1 MVSGPDG
8 MVPNP
13 RREEL
18 QRALAQVRA
27 HAARLE
33 TALDPAHASFT
44 GKAVWVGPAART
56 FAEELTGR
64 RNRLRTLV
72 RRIVEE
78 LEAELRA
85 TPEKVDRS
93 TARW

>member
-1 MVSGPDG
+1 MGFGPEG
-8 MVPNP
+8 IANP

-18 QRALAQVRA
+18 LRALTRVQL
-27 HAARLE
+27 HAVQLE
-33 TALDPAHASFT
+33 TALDPAHASLT
-44 GKAVWVGPAART
+44 GKAVWAGPTARA

-72 RRIVEE
+72 QRIVED

-93 TARW
+93 SNVR

>member
-1 MVSGPDG
+1 MGFGPED
-8 MVPNP
+8 MANP

-18 QRALAQVRA
+18 LRALTRIRL
-27 HAARLE
+27 HAAQLE

-44 GKAVWVGPAART
+44 GKAVWVGPTARA

-72 RRIVEE
+72 RRIVED
-78 LEAELRA
+78 LEAELLA
-85 TPEKVDRS
+85 TPEKVDRAS
-93 TARW
+93 TAR

>member
-1 MVSGPDG
+1 MGLGSESTV
-8 MVPNP
+8 NP

-18 QRALAQVRA
+18 LRALTRVQL
-27 HAARLE
+27 HAAQLE

-44 GKAVWVGPAART
+44 GKAVWVGPTARA

-72 RRIVEE
+72 QRIVED

-85 TPEKVDRS
+85 IPEKVDRGS
-93 TARW
+93 TVR

>member
-1 MVSGPDG
+1 MGLGSESMV
-8 MVPNP
+8 NP

-18 QRALAQVRA
+18 LRVLTRVQL
-27 HAARLE
+27 HAAQLE

-44 GKAVWVGPAART
+44 GKAVWVGPTARV

-72 RRIVEE
+72 QRIVED

-85 TPEKVDRS
+85 TPEKVDRAS
-93 TARW
+93 TAR